1 MRFLDDEGVLLAL
14 ETMRDQDALVVS
26 TATHCVKCCMEL
38 EVVKKREVKGR
49 IESEKKEND

>member
-26 TATHCVKCCMEL
+26 TATHCEMLYGVGSWKE
-38 EVVKKREVKGR
+38 KGGER
-49 IESEKKEND
+49 AN